1 MASGQAVSIRRRRI
15 GFRQARRPSSSPP
28 APCRRCGWIF
38 GPRRK
43 AGMVGRTRWIGG
55 ADGCS
60 TKSLQNSMPIRH
72 FRSATRHTGPFW
84 TGPGGRNHS
93 GRHRSDCMCMPNTG
107 SGIPAG
113 GRSHSASIWNC
124 PLRRK
129 PHAPATAASAS
140 PACMPVRPMH
150 SKAESI
156 MPGAVRITS
165 DPKKG
170 KPAAPGAVLCAAP
183 ARLGLLSYRNQRGR
197 RFTCRRS
204 CARMRRVWHTER
216 MQASGQKRLVA
227 IDYTNFQVKCVNR
240 I

>member
-1 MASGQAVSIRRRRI
+1 MASGQPVSIRRQRT
-15 GFRQARRPSSSPP
+15 GFRRPRKPSSSPP
-28 APCRRCGWIF
+28 APCLRCGRVF
-38 GPRRK
+38 GPHRK
-43 AGMVGRTRWIGG
+43 AGMAGRIHWTDG

-60 TKSLQNSMPIRH
+60 TKSQQNSMPIRH

-93 GRHRSDCMCMPNTG
+93 GRHRSDCMCTPNTG

-129 PHAPATAASAS
+129 PHAPATVAPTS
-140 PACMPVRPMH
+140 PASIPARPMH
-150 SKAESI
+150 SGTGSM
-156 MPGAVRITS
+156 MPGAVWIMS

-170 KPAAPGAVLCAAP
+170 KPAAPEAASCAAP

-204 CARMRRVWHTER
+204 CVRMRRIWRTER
-216 MQASGQKRLVA
+216 MRASSQKRLVA
-227 IDYTNFQVKCVNR
+227 IDPDST
-240 I
+240 